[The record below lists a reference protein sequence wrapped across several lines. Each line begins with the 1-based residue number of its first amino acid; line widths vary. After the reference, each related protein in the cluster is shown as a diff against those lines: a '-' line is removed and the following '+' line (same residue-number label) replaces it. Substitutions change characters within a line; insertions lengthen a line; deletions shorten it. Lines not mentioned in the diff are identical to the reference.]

1 MENFYTKMRKFT
13 QQSLKDVDDDGD
25 DDGDADDT
33 RTQWESR

>member
-1 MENFYTKMRKFT
+1 MRKFT

>member
-1 MENFYTKMRKFT
+1 MRKYT